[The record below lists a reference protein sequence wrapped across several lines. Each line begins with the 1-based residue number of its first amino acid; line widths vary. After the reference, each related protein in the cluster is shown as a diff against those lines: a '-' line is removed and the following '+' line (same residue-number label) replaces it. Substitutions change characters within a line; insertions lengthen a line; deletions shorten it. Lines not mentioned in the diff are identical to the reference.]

1 MKFTPVF
8 VFLLTIFYAQLVIA
22 DNAKLTRGD
31 YKNRADVEAFIDKMA
46 AKNIYTQQQLIEL
59 FSNVKQQKRLFK
71 KMNNAAERKLTW
83 AKYRK
88 IFITKKRINQ
98 GVKFYKEN
106 KALLDKVSAKYQVPA
121 EIIVAI
127 IGVETYYGRIKGKDP
142 VFDTLVTFAF
152 DFPKR
157 AKFFTSELEHF
168 ISLSKEHNVDIVKA
182 TGSYA
187 GAMGMPQFI
196 SSSYRSYAVD
206 FDGDNKKDLWN
217 SKADILASVA
227 NYFDMHGWHPNEGIT
242 YPLSVKKDA
251 HKHFKAE
258 LKPKYKYKD
267 FTSKGLIAKGA
278 SIKPDSKVSLIDL
291 EQKNN
296 KHDYWVGL
304 HNFYVI
310 SRYNHSDLYSMA
322 VFQLSQKIKAQMK

>member
-1 MKFTPVF
+1 MHI
-8 VFLLTIFYAQLVIA
+8 LLKTAISLFILTSSFNTLAA
-22 DNAKLTRGD
+22 NAKLTKGD
-31 YKNRADVEAFIDKMA
+31 YKNRADVEAFIDKMT
-46 AKNIYTQQQLIEL
+46 AKNLYTEAELITL

-83 AKYRK
+83 HRYSK
-88 IFITKKRINQ
+88 IFLTEKRITQ
-98 GVKFYKEN
+98 GIAFYK
-106 KALLDKVSAKYQVPA
+106 KHKTLLDKVSKEYNIPQ

-168 ISLSKEHNVDIVKA
+168 LSLSKEQNVSVTDA

-196 SSSYRSYAVD
+196 SSSYRAYAVD
-206 FDGDNKKDLWN
+206 YDGDNKVDLWD
-217 SKADILASVA
+217 SIPDIVASVA
-227 NYFDMHGWHPNEGIT
+227 NYFHMHGWHPGEGIT
-242 YPLSVKKDA
+242 YPLSLNNKQA
-251 HKHFKAE
+251 TTFKTS
-258 LKPKYKYKD
+258 LKPKYTYKD
-267 FTSKGLIAKGA
+267 FKAKGLKV
-278 SIKPDSKVSLIDL
+278 KPNLNVNTKMSMINL
-291 EQKNN
+291 EQQSD
-296 KHDYWVGL
+296 HDYWAGL

-310 SRYNHSDLYSMA
+310 TRYNHSSLYAMA
-322 VFQLSQKIKAQMK
+322 VYQLSQKIKQGMK